1 MRKELKFLAMFS
13 LLMLPSLALAAAG
26 AGTTDSFGIFAT
38 QLIGWFT
45 GNLGYV
51 IAILALMG
59 SLIIYAFTHKGSV
72 VIIGIIIAF
81 LVGGGVGIA
90 RFFFTS
96 GATSFG
102 NTQTF

>member
-1 MRKELKFLAMFS
+1 MSKMIKLFAA
-13 LLMLPSLALAAAG
+13 LMLFALPQMALASSG
-26 AGTTDSFGIFAT
+26 ASTDSFGIFAG

-51 IAILALMG
+51 IAIMSLMG
-59 SLIIYAFTHKGSV
+59 ALIIYAFTHKGSV
-72 VIIGIIIAF
+72 VIVGIIIAF

-96 GATSFG
+96 GSDSFG
-102 NTQTF
+102 NTSVF